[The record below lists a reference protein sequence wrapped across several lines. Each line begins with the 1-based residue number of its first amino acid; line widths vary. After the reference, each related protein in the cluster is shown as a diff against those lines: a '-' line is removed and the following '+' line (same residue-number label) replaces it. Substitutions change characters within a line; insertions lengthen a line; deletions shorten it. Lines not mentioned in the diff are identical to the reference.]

1 MSLNLKNISKS
12 FNGKQI
18 YDNFCMEITEG
29 TISCILGPSG
39 CGKTTLLNII
49 GGILAPDSGT
59 LEGFSGKKFS
69 YIFQEPRLLPWKS
82 VRGNIEF
89 VLDSINNGEKVSAR
103 QREKEADEL
112 IKRVELEEFENYYP
126 SQLSGGMKQRV
137 SIARA
142 FAATS
147 NIILMDE
154 PLNGLDINLKHG
166 MLKWFSQLWQQDRR
180 TVIFVT
186 HDIDDALILGSD
198 IYLLS
203 KAPVQITM
211 HQQITEPIYERNM
224 ESSEIAAIKK
234 QIQNLL

>member
-1 MSLNLKNISKS
+1 MSLKLKNISKS
-12 FNGKQI
+12 FNGKRI
-18 YDNFCMEITEG
+18 YDNFCMDITEG

-59 LEGFSGKKFS
+59 LEGFASKKFS

-89 VLDSINNGEKVSAR
+89 VLDSVNYGEKVSAR
-103 QREKEADEL
+103 QKEKEAGEL
-112 IKRVELEEFENYYP
+112 IKRVELEEFANYYP

-154 PLNGLDINLKHG
+154 PLNGLDITLKHE
-166 MLKWFSQLWQQDRR
+166 MLKWFSQLWQQDKR

-186 HDIDDALILGSD
+186 HNIDDALILGSD

-211 HQQITEPIYERNM
+211 HQQITEPIHERNM
-224 ESSEIAAIKK
+224 ESSEIAAIKR